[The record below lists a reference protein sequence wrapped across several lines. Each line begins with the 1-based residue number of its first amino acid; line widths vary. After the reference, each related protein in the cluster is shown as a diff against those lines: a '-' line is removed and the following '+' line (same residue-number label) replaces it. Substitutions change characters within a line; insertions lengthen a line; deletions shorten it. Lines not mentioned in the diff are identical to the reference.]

1 MMNQSL
7 KQWDGETLILTL
19 QSSLKSISVF
29 QKQTLTCHKKKQQND
44 KCSPSKQVNRVETD
58 DLCRS
63 DDSQW
68 WLKWGGRR
76 RETHSPCLYPIPA
89 RNSSHRCLSSLL
101 SRSLRGDTTRARK
114 HYSAVCSGKSFAT
127 ALSLSVKLIVCVHDR
142 ELCLLAFN

>member
-1 MMNQSL
+1 MTNA
-7 KQWDGETLILTL
+7 L
-19 QSSLKSISVF
+19 QVLFIKV
-29 QKQTLTCHKKKQQND
+29 
-44 KCSPSKQVNRVETD
+44 KQVNRVETD

-76 RETHSPCLYPIPA
+76 RETHSPCLYLIPA

-142 ELCLLAFN
+142 ELCLLAFKLSCFTPTFNCNQELEVHFKLRKMGIHVNTLLLSVA